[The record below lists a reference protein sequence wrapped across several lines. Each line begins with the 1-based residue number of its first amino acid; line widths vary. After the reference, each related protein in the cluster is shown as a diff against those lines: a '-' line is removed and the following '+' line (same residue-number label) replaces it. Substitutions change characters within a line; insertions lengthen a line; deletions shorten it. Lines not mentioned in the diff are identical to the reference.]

1 MVLPYGTLVNY
12 LRVLGLLD
20 REDVCRTA
28 WGYLNDALQTPV
40 YALYSVPTIVSAA
53 ILLTSRRLSISLP
66 SGPSNPWWELFDSD
80 WEDIWSVSGHIARLY
95 RETPTEEK
103 NLVMR
108 LVTKQAVREWLE
120 SKHTSHTS

>member
-1 MVLPYGTLVNY
+1 MQPSY
-12 LRVLGLLD
+12 R
-20 REDVCRTA
+20 
-28 WGYLNDALQTPV
+28 LQTPV

-53 ILLTSRRLSISLP
+53 ILLTSRHLSISLP
-66 SGPSNPWWELFDSD
+66 SGPPNPWWELFDSD
-80 WEDIWSVSGHIARLY
+80 WEDIWSVSGYIARLY

-120 SKHTSHTS
+120 SKHTLHTS